1 MRQSTRKKRVGD
13 TQMAKAKPKAR
24 AKSPKRKGDYER
36 VRLTCA
42 EIESL
47 QEMAGFPDMA
57 TEMLIQK
64 LEAMYEDA
72 RDDEDYN

>member
-1 MRQSTRKKRVGD
+1 
-13 TQMAKAKPKAR
+13 MAKAKARLKAR
-24 AKSPKRKGDYER
+24 AKPPKRKRDYER
-36 VRLTCA
+36 VQLTCA

-47 QEMAGFPDMA
+47 QEMGGFSDTA

-64 LEAMYEDA
+64 LEVMYEDA

>member
-1 MRQSTRKKRVGD
+1 
-13 TQMAKAKPKAR
+13 MAKAKARSKAR
-24 AKSPKRKGDYER
+24 AKPPKRKRDYER
-36 VRLTCA
+36 VQLTCA

-47 QEMAGFPDMA
+47 QEMGGFSDTA

-64 LEAMYEDA
+64 LEVMYEDA